1 MKQLYNRVM
10 MLLTVL
16 AFSTA
21 PSALG
26 QANQQASQPAGQTAE
41 PQQRA
46 IGGDPIQQLN
56 LTPEQR
62 EQIRS
67 IRENNKTERMTV
79 NNQLREANRALNEAL
94 NSDSPDEALVEQRLR
109 DLASAQAAAA
119 RMRVL
124 TEIKIRRVLTKEQR
138 ATLRALQAQALE
150 NRREQRQLN
159 NAEQRQQRVEQRRAL
174 QNQRNGLGPIFR
186 QRENQRR
193 PRL

>member
-1 MKQLYNRVM
+1 MKLLYNRVM

-21 PSALG
+21 PSVLG
-26 QANQQASQPAGQTAE
+26 QAGQTASQPSGQTAE

-46 IGGDPIQQLN
+46 IGADPIQQLN

-62 EQIRS
+62 EQIRT
-67 IRENNKTERMTV
+67 IRESNKTERMAI
-79 NNQLREANRALNEAL
+79 NSQLREANRALNEAL
-94 NSDSPDEALVEQRLR
+94 NSENPDEALVEQRLR

-138 ATLRALQAQALE
+138 TTLRALQAQALE
-150 NRREQRQLN
+150 NRREQRQLEN
-159 NAEQRQQRVEQRRAL
+159 SEQRQQRVERRRAL
-174 QNQRNGLGPIFR
+174 QNQRNGLGPLIR

>member
-16 AFSTA
+16 AFSTV

-26 QANQQASQPAGQTAE
+26 QVGQQASQPAGQTAE

-67 IRENNKTERMTV
+67 IRENNKTERMAI

-94 NSDSPDEALVEQRLR
+94 NSENPDEALVEQRLR
-109 DLASAQAAAA
+109 DLAAAQAAAA

-124 TEIKIRRVLTKEQR
+124 TEIRVRRVLTKEQR
-138 ATLRALQAQALE
+138 NTLRVLQAQALE
-150 NRREQRQLN
+150 NRRELRQLN
-159 NAEQRQQRVEQRRAL
+159 NTEQRQQRIEQRRAL
-174 QNQRNGLGPIFR
+174 QNQRNGLGPLLR

>member
-16 AFSTA
+16 AFSTV
-21 PSALG
+21 PSVLG
-26 QANQQASQPAGQTAE
+26 QAGQQVSPPLGQTAE

-67 IRENNKTERMTV
+67 IRENNKSERMAI
-79 NNQLREANRALNEAL
+79 NSQLREANRALNEAL
-94 NSDSPDEALVEQRLR
+94 NSENPDEALVDQRLR
-109 DLASAQAAAA
+109 DLASAQAAAS

-124 TEIKIRRVLTKEQR
+124 TEIRIRRVLTKEQR
-138 ATLRALQAQALE
+138 TTLRALQAEALE
-150 NRREQRQLN
+150 NRREQRQLTN
-159 NAEQRQQRVEQRRAL
+159 SEQRQQRVEQRRAL
-174 QNQRNGLGPIFR
+174 QNQRNGLGPLLR

>member
-21 PSALG
+21 PSVLG
-26 QANQQASQPAGQTAE
+26 QAGQQANQQSGQTAE

-46 IGGDPIQQLN
+46 LGGDPIQQLN

-67 IRENNKTERMTV
+67 IRENNKTERMAV
-79 NNQLREANRALNEAL
+79 NSQLREANRALNEAL
-94 NSDSPDEALVEQRLR
+94 NSENPDEALVEQRLR

-124 TEIKIRRVLTKEQR
+124 TEIRIRRVLTKEQR

-159 NAEQRQQRVEQRRAL
+159 DSEQRQQRIEQRRAL
-174 QNQRNGLGPIFR
+174 QNQRNGLGPLMR
-186 QRENQRR
+186 RENQRR

>member
-16 AFSTA
+16 AFSTV

-26 QANQQASQPAGQTAE
+26 QAGQQASQPAGQTAE

-94 NSDSPDEALVEQRLR
+94 NSENPDEALVEQRLR
-109 DLASAQAAAA
+109 DLAAAQAAAA

-124 TEIKIRRVLTKEQR
+124 TEIRVRRVLTKEQR
-138 ATLRALQAQALE
+138 NTLRALQAQALE

-159 NAEQRQQRVEQRRAL
+159 NTEQRQQRIEQRRAL
-174 QNQRNGLGPIFR
+174 QNQRNGLGPLLR
-186 QRENQRR
+186 QRENRR

>member
-16 AFSTA
+16 AFSTV

-26 QANQQASQPAGQTAE
+26 QAGQQTSQPAGQTAE

-94 NSDSPDEALVEQRLR
+94 NSENPDEALVEQRLR
-109 DLASAQAAAA
+109 DLAAAQAAAA

-124 TEIKIRRVLTKEQR
+124 TEIRVRRVLTKEQR
-138 ATLRALQAQALE
+138 NTLRVLQAQALE

-159 NAEQRQQRVEQRRAL
+159 NTEQRQQRIEQRRAL
-174 QNQRNGLGPIFR
+174 QNQRNGLGPLLR
-186 QRENQRR
+186 QRENRR

>member
-16 AFSTA
+16 AFSTV

-26 QANQQASQPAGQTAE
+26 QANQQAGQPAGQTAE

-67 IRENNKTERMTV
+67 IRENNKTERMAV
-79 NNQLREANRALNEAL
+79 NNQLRDANRALNEAL
-94 NSDSPDEALVEQRLR
+94 NSENPDEALVEQRLR

-124 TEIKIRRVLTKEQR
+124 TEIRIRRVLTKEQR
-138 ATLRALQAQALE
+138 DTLRALQAQALE

-174 QNQRNGLGPIFR
+174 QNQRNGLGPLLR

>member
-16 AFSTA
+16 AFSTV

-26 QANQQASQPAGQTAE
+26 QAGQQTSQPAGQTAE

-94 NSDSPDEALVEQRLR
+94 NSENPDEAVVEQRLR
-109 DLASAQAAAA
+109 DLAAAQAAAA

-124 TEIKIRRVLTKEQR
+124 TEIRVRRVLTKEQR
-138 ATLRALQAQALE
+138 NTLRVLQAQVLE

-159 NAEQRQQRVEQRRAL
+159 NTEQRQQRIEQRRAL
-174 QNQRNGLGPIFR
+174 QNQRNGLGPLLR
-186 QRENQRR
+186 QRENRR

>member
-1 MKQLYNRVM
+1 MKQIYNRVM

-16 AFSTA
+16 AFSTV
-21 PSALG
+21 PSVLG
-26 QANQQASQPAGQTAE
+26 QAGQQASQQPGQTAE

-67 IRENNKTERMTV
+67 IRENNKTERLAI
-79 NNQLREANRALNEAL
+79 NSQLREANQALNEAL
-94 NSDSPDEALVEQRLR
+94 NSENPDEALVEKRLG

-124 TEIKIRRVLTKEQR
+124 TEIRIRRVLTKEQR
-138 ATLRALQAQALE
+138 TTLRTLQAQALE

-159 NAEQRQQRVEQRRAL
+159 NSEQRQQRIEQRRAL
-174 QNQRNGLGPIFR
+174 QNQRNGLGPLLR

>member
-16 AFSTA
+16 AFSTV

-26 QANQQASQPAGQTAE
+26 QAGQQTSQPAGQTAE

-62 EQIRS
+62 EQIRL
-67 IRENNKTERMTV
+67 IRENNKTERMMV

-94 NSDSPDEALVEQRLR
+94 NSENPDEAVVEQRLR
-109 DLASAQAAAA
+109 DLAAAQAAAA

-124 TEIKIRRVLTKEQR
+124 TEIRVRRVLTKEQR
-138 ATLRALQAQALE
+138 NTLRVLQAQALE

-159 NAEQRQQRVEQRRAL
+159 NSEQRQQRIEQRRAL
-174 QNQRNGLGPIFR
+174 QNQRNGLGPLLR
-186 QRENQRR
+186 QRENRR

>member
-16 AFSTA
+16 AFSTV

-26 QANQQASQPAGQTAE
+26 QAGQQTSQPAGQTAE

-94 NSDSPDEALVEQRLR
+94 NSENPDEAVVEQRLR
-109 DLASAQAAAA
+109 DLAAAQAAAA

-124 TEIKIRRVLTKEQR
+124 TEIRVRRVLTKEQR
-138 ATLRALQAQALE
+138 NTLRVLQAQALE

-159 NAEQRQQRVEQRRAL
+159 NTEQRQQRIEQRRAL
-174 QNQRNGLGPIFR
+174 QNQRNGLGPLLR
-186 QRENQRR
+186 QRENRR